1 MGVPAGRRGGFPP
14 AISGVPRDVAATVVL
29 SGERRNLWDLR
40 TSQEFESMP
49 QGKIKWFDNKK
60 GYGFIT
66 IDGMEDIFVHYSQIE
81 GQGFKTLRDGEAVE
95 CDVVQGSKGLYAEK
109 VRRLEPVA

>member
-1 MGVPAGRRGGFPP
+1 
-14 AISGVPRDVAATVVL
+14 
-29 SGERRNLWDLR
+29 
-40 TSQEFESMP
+40 MP

-95 CDVVQGSKGLYAEK
+95 CDVVQGAKGLYAEK
-109 VRRLEPVA
+109 VRRLEPVT